1 MRVLY
6 DFAADLTALLHF
18 GFLAFVVLGALL
30 GRRSGQWRVIHLA
43 AMAYGVLVEVFYW
56 YCPLTYLEQ
65 FLRKRSGRGFYEE
78 PFIAHYLNRIIYLE
92 VPQWSLIV
100 AALLVLTGNLWLYA
114 YWAYR
119 SKGTG
124 PSAQG

>member
-1 MRVLY
+1 MLY
-6 DFAADLTALLHF
+6 DLAANLTALLHF
-18 GFLAFVVLGALL
+18 GFLAFVVLGATL
-30 GRRSGQWRVIHLA
+30 GHRSRRWRVIHLA

-65 FLRKRSGRGFYEE
+65 FLRKRAGRGFYEE
-78 PFIAHYLNRIIYLE
+78 PFIAHYLNQIIYLE
-92 VPQWSLIV
+92 VPQRSLI
-100 AALLVLTGNLWLYA
+100 AAAVIVLTGNLGLYA

-119 SKGTG
+119 SGRTG